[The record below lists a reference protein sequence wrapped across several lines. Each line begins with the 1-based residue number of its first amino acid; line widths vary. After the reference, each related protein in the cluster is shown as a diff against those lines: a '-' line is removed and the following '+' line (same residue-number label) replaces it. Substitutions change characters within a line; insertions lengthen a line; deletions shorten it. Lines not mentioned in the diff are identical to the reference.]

1 MNIKKSLLVAG
12 AVTTMT
18 AAGITG
24 MGVASAAT
32 SGTGSSDD
40 GTSSLVDKL
49 ASKFNLDKSDVQAV
63 FDEERTERQAERQQ
77 EIEER
82 LTQAV
87 TDGKITEDQK
97 DKILAKMKEME
108 SQRESNHDKF
118 KDMTEDERHE
128 AMKSEMD
135 SLKTW
140 ADENDIP
147 MEYLGMHMHIRDGGP
162 GGPERAIGGGVSF
175 SDESGASTNE
185 N

>member
-32 SGTGSSDD
+32 SGAGPD
-40 GTSSLVDKL
+40 GDSKSSLVDKL
-49 ASKFNLDKSDVQAV
+49 ASKFNLNKDDVQAV
-63 FDEERTERQAERQQ
+63 FDEERAERQAKHGLK
-77 EIEER
+77 IEER

-87 TDGKITEDQK
+87 ADGKITEDQK
-97 DKILAKMKEME
+97 DKILAKMKELKA
-108 SQRESNHDKF
+108 QRESNRDKF
-118 KDMTEDERHE
+118 MDMTDDERHE
-128 AMKSEMD
+128 AIKSEAE

-147 MEYLGMHMHIRDGGP
+147 MEYVGVHMKVRGDAPH
-162 GGPERAIGGGVSF
+162 GPEGLNVSVEADGF
-175 SDESGASTNE
+175 GTATKE